1 MQIFSCFKTSKI
13 NCISVLISDQ
23 FDTFPTYNF
32 EIIKELNIS
41 VLIWTELHLI
51 FRISNSMLNKTRNF
65 SSTKKGFE
73 LNDLLTHDHI

>member
-1 MQIFSCFKTSKI
+1 MQIFYCFLNFQNKEHL
-13 NCISVLISDQ
+13 CLISGQ

-32 EIIKELNIS
+32 EIIKELDVS

-65 SSTKKGFE
+65 SSNKKGFE